1 MKLYLKLFLKISG
14 LFSLLGKFVIISL
27 FKRSLVLNCVIL
39 RRWIVKKEKKRGAGC
54 QTILEM
60 TMKEKKR

>member
-1 MKLYLKLFLKISG
+1 M
-14 LFSLLGKFVIISL
+14 ISL
-27 FKRSLVLNCVIL
+27 FKKGLVLNCIIL
-39 RRWIVKKEKKRGAGC
+39 RRWIVKKEKKRGAEC